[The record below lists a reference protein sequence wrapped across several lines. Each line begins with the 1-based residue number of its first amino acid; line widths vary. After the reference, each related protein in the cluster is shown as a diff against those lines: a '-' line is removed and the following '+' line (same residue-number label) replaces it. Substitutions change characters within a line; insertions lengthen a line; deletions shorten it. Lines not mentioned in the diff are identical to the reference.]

1 MLRSIRDALSKEAIE
16 KAKARFMEEAQAE
29 RGDSAWE
36 ALQPLLRA
44 QSHQQDVA
52 LTLVEL
58 VERGYL
64 SRERSLEVLE
74 RVHEAHR
81 TNELLLGLLG
91 DALERARDLD
101 MLNAP
106 PPETALFATVVDDLA
121 VLAAAARGTD
131 REAVLLSGLATA
143 ARMMARQRDEL
154 AESAHRR
161 LLELEP
167 DVSRRHYNL
176 GLFLKTRGRF
186 REGMLAN
193 QRAASS
199 AKEPSEATEWN
210 LGICATGAR
219 EGATA
224 LEVWKRM
231 GQKIEMGRFGLPEG
245 GYPTCKVRLA
255 ERPLAERTAASDD
268 PGLEETIWI
277 ERLSPCHGI
286 VRSVLYQ
293 RLGVDFGDVVLIDGA
308 PITYHKYGEREI
320 PVFPHLATLVRS
332 NYQFFDFTGTQD
344 GEGRIDSASADLDGD
359 SVIYSHTENFSIL
372 CAGCW
377 RDQDIDHEHGETEE
391 KHVVSGRIAAPPDVA
406 PGDLLRQLD
415 AAMAQRAPC
424 RVYAPDLCAAA
435 GLADRAAF
443 ERRRFGML
451 QQS

>member
-1 MLRSIRDALSKEAIE
+1 MHDYLSKDATE
-16 KAKARFMEEAQAE
+16 KAKQRFIEESEAGH
-29 RGDSAWE
+29 GDSAWE
-36 ALQPLLRA
+36 SLQPLLAA
-44 QSHQQDVA
+44 QSQQEDVA

-58 VERGYL
+58 VEHGYL

-91 DALERARDLD
+91 EALERARDID

-106 PPETALFATVVDDLA
+106 PPESELFAAVADDLA
-121 VLAAAARGTD
+121 VLATKASGAD
-131 REAVLLSGLATA
+131 REQVLLTGLATA
-143 ARMMARQRDEL
+143 ARMMARQRDQL
-154 AESAHRR
+154 AESAHQR
-161 LLELEP
+161 LLALEP
-167 DVSRRHYNL
+167 DVSRRHYNF

-186 REGMLAN
+186 REGMAAN
-193 QRAASS
+193 QRAASL

-231 GQKIEMGRFGLPEG
+231 EQKIEMGRFGLPEG
-245 GYPTCKVRLA
+245 GYPNCKVRLA
-255 ERPLAERTAASDD
+255 ERPLAERTADSDD

-286 VRSVLYQ
+286 IRSVLYQ

-308 PITYHKYGEREI
+308 PITYHKYGDREVA
-320 PVFPHLATLVRS
+320 VFPHLATLVRS
-332 NYQFFDFTGTQD
+332 NYQFFDFAGTQD
-344 GEGRIDSASADLDGD
+344 GEGRINDASADLDRD
-359 SVIYSHTENFSIL
+359 SVIYSHTENFSLL

-377 RDQDIDHEHGETEE
+377 RDQGIDHQHDETEE
-391 KHVVSGRIAAPPDVA
+391 KHIVRGRIAAPPDVA
-406 PGDLLRQLD
+406 PSELLRQVD
-415 AAMAQRAPC
+415 AAMAKRAPC
-424 RVYAPDLCAAA
+424 RIYSPDLCAAA

-443 ERRRFGML
+443 ERRRFDML
-451 QQS
+451 QQSAA